1 MEIYQVIFLYQ
12 FKGVGFITLIK
23 IMKEKD
29 LNSHEDVQTH
39 FKEKISN
46 DLQERFNETNSLT
59 VFFQEKLVSKEHAQD
74 AKDNKQLKGNTEVTA
89 SQLEPIRELYHKDV
103 EKSLS
108 PTYSDILSWCFLC
121 HHQFVHCLDVSSS
134 HHDFLKSW
142 PN

>member
-1 MEIYQVIFLYQ
+1 MHAPSAHVQIKVRKVTSQSSQYFNGPIFL
-12 FKGVGFITLIK
+12 TLGP
-23 IMKEKD
+23 
-29 LNSHEDVQTH
+29 
-39 FKEKISN
+39 
-46 DLQERFNETNSLT
+46 
-59 VFFQEKLVSKEHAQD
+59 QD
-74 AKDNKQLKGNTEVTA
+74 AKDNKQLKGNTEVIA

-121 HHQFVHCLDVSSS
+121 HHQFVHCFVVSLS